1 MTCRALFLPLFLC
14 CAAPA
19 LAAVAPDWVLVF
31 EDTFKGD
38 KLNTK
43 KWSVIPYEEGVS
55 HIAWRRYQ
63 SRDEKLFRF
72 TGKSLQLRGEFGL
85 HRTQSNPETPQQ
97 TYACAGIWSRDTF
110 SFRYGK
116 VEVKAR
122 FDGVQGCWPA
132 IWLMPTGGESWPKS
146 GEIDLMEHLNKEEAV
161 YQTVHFCNAGGGA
174 ASRTHKQHFADLKL
188 PDASAWHT
196 YGMEWTEEGITFTLD
211 GHTTA
216 TQTADQTNRTFG
228 KDCKSFHLI
237 IDQQIGGG
245 WVEGSG
251 AKGIDKETLSRSG
264 AVLEIASV
272 RVWAAPEF
280 RHATLSAKRSQAAPK
295 PKPAKAA
302 NKADKAKR
310 PKKGK

>member
-1 MTCRALFLPLFLC
+1 MLKRFLLNC
-14 CAAPA
+14 CCMAAPA
-19 LAAVAPDWVLVF
+19 FAAVSPDWVLVF

-43 KWSVIPYEEGVS
+43 KWSVIPYEDGVS

-63 SRDEKLFRF
+63 SRDDKLFRF

-85 HRTQSNPETPQQ
+85 HRTQSNTDAPQQ

-122 FDGVQGCWPA
+122 FEGVQGCWPA

-161 YQTVHFCNAGGGA
+161 YQTVHFCHAGGGA
-174 ASRTHKQHFADLKL
+174 TSRTNKKNFADLKL
-188 PDASAWHT
+188 AEASAWHT
-196 YGMEWTEEGITFTLD
+196 YGMEWTPEGITFTID
-211 GHTTA
+211 GLATA
-216 TQTADQTNRTFG
+216 TLTADQTNHTFG

-251 AKGIDKETLSRSG
+251 AKGIDKETLSRRG
-264 AVLEIASV
+264 AALEVASV
-272 RVWAAPEF
+272 RVWSAPEF
-280 RHATLSAKRSQAAPK
+280 LHATLSARRSQAAPK
-295 PKPAKAA
+295 PKPAKAP
-302 NKADKAKR
+302 NKTAPPKR
-310 PKKGK
+310 AKKGK